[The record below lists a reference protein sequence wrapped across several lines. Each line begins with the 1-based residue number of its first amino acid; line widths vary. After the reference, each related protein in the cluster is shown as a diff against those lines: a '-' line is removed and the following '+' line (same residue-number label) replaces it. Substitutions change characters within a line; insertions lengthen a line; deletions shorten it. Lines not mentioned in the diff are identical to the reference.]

1 MTAILMPMAQLEKQ
15 IFYPYVSSDILA
27 MQIKITT
34 MIYCKAIIKQELF
47 LSTYLLTFWR
57 WKALFT
63 LINNFPFDDL
73 TIICEM
79 GQAFRKLLC

>member
-1 MTAILMPMAQLEKQ
+1 QLEKQ

-47 LSTYLLTFWR
+47 LSTYLATLVFFYTKRDKKSPYFICFR
-57 WKALFT
+57 AIKCSINRNDFEIVTVVLYSLF
-63 LINNFPFDDL
+63 F
-73 TIICEM
+73 
-79 GQAFRKLLC
+79 